1 MAQRGQPGGGSRGGS
16 RSRSRSKRRSQ
27 APAPEADVVAEPTTT
42 TTTADQPQ
50 QTQPPADYH
59 NAFEVYI
66 QRPFEHVSSFFNHTA
81 ATLTATANSNSPTS
95 CCNKPG
101 ETVIS
106 GSTVKKGKRGSCTK
120 TISSDGGSDE
130 DDASMSRSSTGCSLP
145 DDYSAKQDDD
155 DDLEDGGGGGGGHRS
170 GDTDDDDDDDA
181 FFPPPPMGIVDPIGQ
196 KNLRIRRLRRQR
208 CILLLFIVMLGVL
221 ALILSAFLGRS
232 SKRQKSSSSASPI
245 ASTSKT
251 AGGGGGSS
259 NNNSS
264 QPVPNTTTTGGGVTA
279 PSSSSSTGPWP
290 PPPPPSEAYP
300 DEVPYYPA
308 PVPAVPAPSPTTT
321 TSTTTNGEHCGCS
334 ACTDDVWNAD
344 ADSNTCGERISWL
357 HESFPKQY
365 MTVQDAC
372 RRIAFEFPS
381 VCARCDP
388 ARCNWIPETPFVIPE
403 GDAWTG
409 PDVDVVSQLSTE
421 VSNPA
426 TLPDLRS
433 YSLYCF
439 PDMDSRTEYE
449 MWNGMKVQVKRDPA
463 GTPCGPGDN
472 VFSEST
478 VAVDTNTNELTLK
491 YINGQAAEVRIL
503 LPENRR
509 PYTYGNYAFSVKSI
523 SVKNADGQ
531 VIATQLPQELV
542 LGMFT
547 WDDTEDYASHQ
558 NYNHEVDIEI
568 SRWNHASNAD
578 VQFLVQP
585 PGAPQQYRFFSGQAV
600 GSSTDDMEMQLDYSS
615 PNWYNFTWLP
625 GRIDW
630 SSTAGSASVDGE
642 LHDYT
647 LTTEEALYKGVPDY
661 VQCMP
666 GSQNVEV
673 RINLWNMLG
682 AVHPAGLA
690 TTDVVEVVFDQIAF
704 EPASTEQQLY
714 LADGEFC
721 SKTCQCSASSRC
733 VNARCTTAA

>member
-1 MAQRGQPGGGSRGGS
+1 
-16 RSRSRSKRRSQ
+16 
-27 APAPEADVVAEPTTT
+27 
-42 TTTADQPQ
+42 
-50 QTQPPADYH
+50 
-59 NAFEVYI
+59 
-66 QRPFEHVSSFFNHTA
+66 
-81 ATLTATANSNSPTS
+81 
-95 CCNKPG
+95 
-101 ETVIS
+101 
-106 GSTVKKGKRGSCTK
+106 
-120 TISSDGGSDE
+120 
-130 DDASMSRSSTGCSLP
+130 
-145 DDYSAKQDDD
+145 
-155 DDLEDGGGGGGGHRS
+155 
-170 GDTDDDDDDDA
+170 
-181 FFPPPPMGIVDPIGQ
+181 
-196 KNLRIRRLRRQR
+196 
-208 CILLLFIVMLGVL
+208 
-221 ALILSAFLGRS
+221 
-232 SKRQKSSSSASPI
+232 
-245 ASTSKT
+245 
-251 AGGGGGSS
+251 
-259 NNNSS
+259 
-264 QPVPNTTTTGGGVTA
+264 
-279 PSSSSSTGPWP
+279 
-290 PPPPPSEAYP
+290 
-300 DEVPYYPA
+300 
-308 PVPAVPAPSPTTT
+308 
-321 TSTTTNGEHCGCS
+321 
-334 ACTDDVWNAD
+334 
-344 ADSNTCGERISWL
+344 
-357 HESFPKQY
+357 

-403 GDAWTG
+403 GDAWAG

-426 TLPDLRS
+426 TLPDLQT

-439 PDMDSRTEYE
+439 PEIDSRTEYE

-463 GTPCGPGDN
+463 GSPCGPGDN
-472 VFSEST
+472 IFVEST
-478 VAVDTNTNELTLK
+478 VSVDVNTNELTLK
-491 YINGQAAEVRIL
+491 YMNGQAAEVRIL
-503 LPENRR
+503 LPESRR

-523 SVKNADGQ
+523 AVKNVAGQ
-531 VIATQLPQELV
+531 VISNQLPQELV

-547 WDDTEDYASHQ
+547 WDDTEDYATHQ

-585 PGAPQQYRFFSGQAV
+585 PGAPQQYRFFSGQADA
-600 GSSTDDMEMQLDYSS
+600 STDDMEMQLDHSS

-630 SSTAGSASVDGE
+630 SSTAGSASVDGG

-704 EPASTEQQLY
+704 EPASSEAQLY

-733 VNARCTTAA
+733 FNARCAAA